1 MPLAINTLKNLL
13 RHVINPISLRNKTTA
28 AGDTIND
35 HSINHHIYQEGP
47 IIAQNPARGID
58 YIPDSPGYWFKWRN
72 TANTNTTTEDFKQSF
87 AVFNYKILNRIL
99 SSKRYENAVNTSLED
114 DPQRPNHYSVEIPFS
129 DADFDALFLH
139 SGSGG
144 RRDPLYD
151 LHGPSS
157 RSLQEICINIDNNL
171 VTSIMPS
178 FSGDPRDR
186 WNEH

>member
-1 MPLAINTLKNLL
+1 MPITIEQFRNLIDDKKTPGAL
-13 RHVINPISLRNKTTA
+13 RTIATTS
-28 AGDTIND
+28 GDTINE
-35 HSINHHIYQEGP
+35 HSINHHIFQQGP
-47 IIAQNPARGID
+47 IIAQDPTKGVD
-58 YIPDSPGYWFKWRN
+58 YIPVSPGYWFKWRN
-72 TANTNTTTEDFKQSF
+72 TANINMTSEGFKHDFAK
-87 AVFNYKILNRIL
+87 FNAKIIKHIINSR
-99 SSKRYENAVNTSLED
+99 KYETATGLD
-114 DPQRPNHYSVEIPFS
+114 GDPQRPNHYSVKIPFS